1 MDQKKV
7 CQIISFTSK
16 NIFFLR
22 VNWFISEVNI
32 GLELTEE
39 KKNKGNNSELI
50 GKYNEKNIQLAIV
63 ISRILNPNSLPWALN
78 LG

>member
-22 VNWFISEVNI
+22 VNWFISQVNI

-50 GKYNEKNIQLAIV
+50 GKYNEKLSEYPTCYCDIK
-63 ISRILNPNSLPWALN
+63 NSKSK
-78 LG
+78 